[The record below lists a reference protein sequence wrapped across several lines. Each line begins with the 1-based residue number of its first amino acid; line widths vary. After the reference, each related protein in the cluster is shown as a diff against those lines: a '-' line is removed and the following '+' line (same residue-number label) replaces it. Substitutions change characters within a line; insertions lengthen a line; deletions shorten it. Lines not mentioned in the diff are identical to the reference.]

1 MVRRR
6 RTHDK
11 RIQRSRREH
20 VLSRF
25 ERGDARPPRFDDR
38 PTLTA
43 RVRDSRQPRFGDRV
57 QRREVRDLRDV
68 PGPHQPDVEDR
79 LASGQRGAHVVA
91 ADLTLSRPDKRR
103 AQRQGE
109 PVNQVFYYDG
119 KQLTLY
125 DRGDQVYATV
135 AAPPTLGAMLGF
147 AQSSL
152 GLVLPAADL
161 LYPDAYPLL
170 MEGVTS
176 ATVIGKS
183 SIGGVSCDHLAF
195 SRPGVDFQV
204 WVADSGPALPY
215 KYIVTDTGTPALL
228 SVSIVMSDWSSD
240 RSLSAA
246 EFDFTPPPGTEKIDF
261 MRIDSNTG
269 LGH

>member
-1 MVRRR
+1 MTKSNPHTQAWRLAATLLTTALIATTPATGLAAAAAVDPAA
-6 RTHDK
+6 TAAL
-11 RIQRSRREH
+11 QRMS
-20 VLSRF
+20 
-25 ERGDARPPRFDDR
+25 D
-38 PTLTA
+38 TLGGLQQFSVHT
-43 RVRDSRQPRFGDRV
+43 QT
-57 QRREVRDLRDV
+57 
-68 PGPHQPDVEDR
+68 DVEDL
-79 LASGQRGAHVVA
+79 LASGQRVDYVVA
-91 ADLTLSRPDKRR
+91 ADLTVSRPDKLR
-103 AQRQGE
+103 AVRKGD
-109 PVNQVFYYDG
+109 PVDQTFYYDG
-119 KQLTLY
+119 KQLTLH
-125 DRGDQVYATV
+125 DRGHQVYAGV
-135 AAPPTLGAMLGF
+135 AAPPTIGAMLGF

-183 SIGGVSCDHLAF
+183 SIGGVNCDHLAF

-228 SVSIVMSDWSSD
+228 SVSMVMSDWASE
-240 RSLSAA
+240 LSVNDT

>member
-1 MVRRR
+1 MNSSHPNRAMPRLALAALLAVAGV
-6 RTHDK
+6 TPVVGAATQAAD
-11 RIQRSRREH
+11 IDPAATATLQRMTNYLGGLQQFSVH
-20 VLSRF
+20 
-25 ERGDARPPRFDDR
+25 
-38 PTLTA
+38 TQT
-43 RVRDSRQPRFGDRV
+43 
-57 QRREVRDLRDV
+57 
-68 PGPHQPDVEDR
+68 DVED
-79 LASGQRGAHVVA
+79 LLDSGQRVDYVVA
-91 ADLTLSRPDKRR
+91 ADLTVSRPDKLR

-109 PVNQVFYYDG
+109 PTNQVFYYDG

-125 DRGDQVYATV
+125 DRSHQVYATV

-161 LYPDAYPLL
+161 LYPNAYPLL
-170 MEGVTS
+170 MEGITS

-183 SIGGVSCDHLAF
+183 SIGGISCDHLAF
-195 SRPGVDFQV
+195 RRPGVDFQV

-228 SVSIVMSDWSSD
+228 SVSMVMSDWASD
-240 RSLSAA
+240 LSVSDA